1 MLHIPNLEELQGIL
15 LRVPGLVERL
25 ESHDPAFGGA
35 VTEWLKEAEQALT
48 NNRLT
53 VAATVAT
60 LRGMLI
66 SAERGVLPPERCPD
80 GRPPTRKVKDA
91 YAADIL
97 RTAEGR
103 VAEAIQASE
112 TQIAEAERLTR
123 QLVTLAKRK
132 GLIPPPTAGGSLS
145 DRLNDIWQRMMA
157 DPELAGATAHV
168 GGLVGNQDSLILLD
182 RALAA

>member
-1 MLHIPNLEELQGIL
+1 MLHIPNLEEIEGIL
-15 LRVPGLVERL
+15 LRVPQLVERL

-35 VTEWLKEAEQALT
+35 VAEWLKESEQALT

-53 VAATVAT
+53 AAATIAT
-60 LRGMLI
+60 LRGLLL
-66 SAERGVLPPERCPD
+66 SAERGVLPPERCAD

-91 YAADIL
+91 YAAEVL
-97 RTAEGR
+97 RKAEGH
-103 VAEAIQASE
+103 VAEAIKTSA

-132 GLIPPPTAGGSLS
+132 GLISPETAGGSLS
-145 DRLNDIWQRMMA
+145 DWLNDIWQRMSA
-157 DPELAGATAHV
+157 DQELAGVTAHV
-168 GGLVGNQDSLILLD
+168 AGMIGTQDSLILLD

>member
-1 MLHIPNLEELQGIL
+1 MLHIPNLEEIQGIL

-25 ESHDPAFGGA
+25 DAHDPAFGGA

-53 VAATVAT
+53 AAAAVAT
-60 LRGMLI
+60 LRGLLI
-66 SAERGVLPPERCPD
+66 SAERGVLPPERSTD
-80 GRPPTRKVKDA
+80 GKAPTRKVKDA

-103 VAEAIQASE
+103 VAEAISASE
-112 TQIAEAERLTR
+112 AQIAEADKLTR

-132 GLIPPPTAGGSLS
+132 GLIPPETAGGSLS
-145 DRLNDIWQRMMA
+145 ERLNDIWQRMLA

-168 GGLVGNQDSLILLD
+168 AGMIGNQDSLILLD

>member
-25 ESHDPAFGGA
+25 EGHDPAFGGA
-35 VTEWLKEAEQALT
+35 VAEWLKEAEQALT

-53 VAATVAT
+53 TAATVAT
-60 LRGMLI
+60 LRGLLI
-66 SAERGVLPPERCPD
+66 SAERGVLPPERSTD
-80 GRPPTRKVKDA
+80 GRAPTRKVKDA

-103 VAEAIQASE
+103 IAEAIQASAA
-112 TQIAEAERLTR
+112 QIAEAERLTR
-123 QLVTLAKRK
+123 QLVMVAQRR
-132 GLIPPPTAGGSLS
+132 GLVPPESGAGNLS
-145 DRLNDIWQRMMA
+145 ERLQDIWQRMSV

-168 GGLVGNQDSLILLD
+168 SGLVGSQDALILLD